1 MAVLPR
7 DEVST
12 PSSLA
17 PKYLGNPVVNGF
29 ESQAKIPIFILHKRE
44 NKMNYDLI
52 VIGGGA
58 AGFFGAIQTAER
70 SPNAKIL
77 ILEKSQKVLSK
88 VKISGGGRCNV
99 THSCFDPKE
108 MTAYYPR
115 GNKELRGPF
124 HRFLCG
130 DMMGWLED
138 NGVETKIEDDG
149 RVFPISNSSQTIID
163 CFQKNCNKHGIEI
176 KLGNGVTSLSYENEL
191 WNIKTKENDFQTTS
205 ILLATGSTPS
215 VWNLLKEMGHK
226 IIEPVPSLFTF
237 NIQHHLIK
245 PLPGISVPDA
255 NVKILDTKYEDNGP
269 LLITHWG
276 VSGPAILK
284 LSAWAARELNEKDY
298 KFQIEINWLNETEE
312 NLRDNLSAIRKASGN
327 RLLRNFQLIY
337 FPKRLWHGMLENL
350 KLMDKNYASLT
361 KQDIDGLINI
371 LCKCKFTVNG
381 KSTFKDEFVTCG
393 GIDTKEVNFK
403 TMESKLHPNLFFAG
417 EVLNIDAVTGG
428 FNFQAAWTTSFIAA
442 EEIATQ
448 ILTH

>member
-1 MAVLPR
+1 MP
-7 DEVST
+7 
-12 PSSLA
+12 
-17 PKYLGNPVVNGF
+17 Y
-29 ESQAKIPIFILHKRE
+29 KRE

-70 SPNAKIL
+70 NPAAKIL

-99 THSCFDPKE
+99 THSCFDPKD
-108 MTAYYPR
+108 MTSFYPR

-138 NGVETKIEDDG
+138 NGVETKIEEDG

-163 CFQKNCNKHGIEI
+163 CFEDNCKKHNIEI
-176 KLGNGVTSLSYENEL
+176 KLGKGVTELSFEGET
-191 WNIKTKENDFQTTS
+191 WNINTKDGHYQAEAV
-205 ILLATGSTPS
+205 LLASGSTPS
-215 VWNLLKEMGHK
+215 VWKMLEEMEHN
-226 IIEPVPSLFTF
+226 IIPPVPSLFTF
-237 NIQHHLIK
+237 NIQHHLLK
-245 PLPGISVPDA
+245 PLPGISVPIA
-255 NVKILDTKYEDNGP
+255 NVKILGTKFEDSGP

-284 LSAWAARELNEKDY
+284 LSAWAARELHEKDY
-298 KFQIEINWLNETEE
+298 KFEIEINWVNQSEE
-312 NLRDNLSAIRKASGN
+312 NLRDLLAATRKESGN
-327 RLLRNFQLIY
+327 RLLRNFQLVY
-337 FPKRLWHGMLENL
+337 FPKRLWHGMLDHL
-350 KLMDKNYASLT
+350 KLMEKNYASLT
-361 KQDIDGLINI
+361 KQDIDGLIGM
-371 LCKCKFTVNG
+371 LCKCKFSVNG

-403 TMESKLHPNLFFAG
+403 TMESKIHPKLFFAG
-417 EVLNIDAVTGG
+417 EVINIDAVTGG

-442 EEIATQ
+442 EEIGSL
-448 ILTH
+448 IS